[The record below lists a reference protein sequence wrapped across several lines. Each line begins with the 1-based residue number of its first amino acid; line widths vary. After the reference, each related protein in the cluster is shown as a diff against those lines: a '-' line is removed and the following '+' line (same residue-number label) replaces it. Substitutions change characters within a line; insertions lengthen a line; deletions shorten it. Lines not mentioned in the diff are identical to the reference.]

1 MVATERV
8 LEYTKLPPESALM
21 SSKDVAPADDWPQ
34 KGSIVFDKMSF
45 GYSIDSQVILD
56 KISCKIEGGHKVT
69 LVIYSCLFLQTN
81 LAYASI
87 WHEMK

>member
-21 SSKDVAPADDWPQ
+21 SSEDVAPADDWPQ

-45 GYSIDSQVILD
+45 GYSVDSPVILD
-56 KISCKIEGGHKVT
+56 KITCRIEGGHKVT
-69 LVIYSCLFLQTN
+69 LVI
-81 LAYASI
+81 
-87 WHEMK
+87 H